1 LSVMWAMVYILHE
14 DRYLNEVLES
24 LLEIGIRGASI
35 IDTVGMLHFMSQEIP
50 LFAGFRSLLKGSKPY
65 NKMILSIIRERKL
78 LEEALDA
85 VNRTVGGIEQGD
97 RGILFSFRLEDFIGP
112 ESTDGSPR

>member
-1 LSVMWAMVYILHE
+1 MWAMVYILNE

-35 IDTVGMLHFMSQEIP
+35 LDTVGMLHFMSQEIP

-65 NKMILSIIRERKL
+65 NKMILSVIRDRKL
-78 LEEALDA
+78 LEDALDA

-97 RGILFSFRLEDFIGP
+97 RGILFSFRLDHVIAPGLP
-112 ESTDGSPR
+112 PASPH